1 MKTDNNDLHLQ
12 FLREIS
18 NGVASLSHFQE
29 ALGAVA
35 YYTRIFGVEAEYV
48 GDFKLSAGKRNVLL
62 YQRESGMPAGEPLSF
77 TFNMDP
83 RRSIVIYI
91 FPFDK
96 PFSDDEKKIM
106 EWYATDCMFYLA
118 KLQLDEDVHTYAN
131 ISQITG
137 LPNASGYLN
146 MITDIMDKNISLSG
160 YSAFYFNL
168 KDFGDI
174 NRRYGREKGDKLLWQ
189 YAARINDFI
198 GDEEVMGHLGG
209 DNFMAL
215 IKKNR
220 RDRFIG
226 LISDVTLMLDPDDKN
241 EDIEIHSTIGV
252 WDIGS
257 DVDDPGEVISR
268 PSIALNQAKN
278 VLHQN
283 IAYASDNLITRI
295 SQEKNVLKDYEE
307 ALANGEFLVY
317 YQPKVDSAT
326 KKLVGAE
333 ALVRWMHDGKLISP
347 GIFIPALEENNQT
360 LSLDLY
366 VLRHVCRDIIR
377 WKLVGYEP
385 VPISVNFSRKDLKD
399 RKLAG
404 KIDETIGKAG
414 LDRSYIEIELTET
427 VDEEE
432 HGILSGFI
440 SELNDLDIM
449 TAIDDFGSGY
459 SSLATLREFKVH
471 TLKIDR
477 SFVNGDDF
485 SWKDEIILKDVIHMA
500 KELGMEVL
508 TEGVEREDQLMFVRN
523 AGCSVIQGYYYDKP
537 LAKAEF
543 EDRLQDKT
551 YSK

>member
-1 MKTDNNDLHLQ
+1 
-12 FLREIS
+12 
-18 NGVASLSHFQE
+18 
-29 ALGAVA
+29 
-35 YYTRIFGVEAEYV
+35 
-48 GDFKLSAGKRNVLL
+48 
-62 YQRESGMPAGEPLSF
+62 
-77 TFNMDP
+77 
-83 RRSIVIYI
+83 
-91 FPFDK
+91 
-96 PFSDDEKKIM
+96 
-106 EWYATDCMFYLA
+106 
-118 KLQLDEDVHTYAN
+118 
-131 ISQITG
+131 
-137 LPNASGYLN
+137 
-146 MITDIMDKNISLSG
+146 
-160 YSAFYFNL
+160 
-168 KDFGDI
+168 
-174 NRRYGREKGDKLLWQ
+174 
-189 YAARINDFI
+189 
-198 GDEEVMGHLGG
+198 
-209 DNFMAL
+209 
-215 IKKNR
+215 
-220 RDRFIG
+220 
-226 LISDVTLMLDPDDKN
+226 MLDPDYKN

-257 DVDDPGEVISR
+257 DVVDPGEVISR

-377 WKLVGYEP
+377 WKLMGYEP
-385 VPISVNFSRKDLKD
+385 VPISVNFSRKDLRD